1 MAKGSVVTD
10 LTGSH
15 GASFAGVLAV
25 RLGSW
30 VVPARG
36 RGAADSAGSCAARRE
51 AAMARI
57 TLGGGQVKHRW
68 RGMVVP
74 CRWHGAWEAVV
85 CTKVGQSARGHRRVV
100 VPRWFQLAEIYED
113 TGRRCFIRPAR
124 SHATMRRDGCWGVA
138 ARWDS

>member
-1 MAKGSVVTD
+1 MRPLGFATVTRIVTTGFVLGRLGRPRSHWLAVAKGSVVTD

-36 RGAADSAGSCAARRE
+36 PGAADSAGSCAARRGT
-51 AAMARI
+51 AMARI
-57 TLGGGQVKHRW
+57 TLGGGQVKHRG

-85 CTKVGQSARGHRRVV
+85 CTEVV
-100 VPRWFQLAEIYED
+100 VLRGY
-113 TGRRCFIRPAR
+113 R
-124 SHATMRRDGCWGVA
+124 SVRGERAKVE
-138 ARWDS
+138 